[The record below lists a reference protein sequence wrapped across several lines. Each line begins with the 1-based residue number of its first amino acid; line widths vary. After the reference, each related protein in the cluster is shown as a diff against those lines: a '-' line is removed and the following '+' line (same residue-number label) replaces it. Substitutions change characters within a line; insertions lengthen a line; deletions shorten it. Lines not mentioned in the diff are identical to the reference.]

1 MSHTQLIHTIQTLSP
16 DKQQQLWELYQLVDK
31 LYQQYGN
38 KLLDTNIMQTI
49 SKDSAELAQLIQYTH
64 ETIGLSAV
72 HELVP
77 ELEKICDLH
86 IVEITAK
93 DPQSV
98 SKHIQSKHKD
108 SQMHFHK
115 DDIVGIKIQSS
126 EGQKYERTIDKDIA
140 KLTR

>member
-1 MSHTQLIHTIQTLSP
+1 MSHTQLLHTIQTLSP
-16 DKQQQLWELYQLVDK
+16 DKQQQLWELYQLIDK

-38 KLLDTNIMQTI
+38 KLLDDNIMQTI
-49 SKDSAELAQLIQYTH
+49 SKDSADLAQLIQHTH
-64 ETIGLSAV
+64 ETIGLAAV

-98 SKHIQSKHKD
+98 SKHVQVKHKD
-108 SQMHFHK
+108 SQIHLHQ
-115 DDIVGIKIQSS
+115 DDIVGIKVQSS
-126 EGQKYERTIDKDIA
+126 EGHKYERTIDKDIA

>member
-1 MSHTQLIHTIQTLSP
+1 MSHTQLLHTIQTLP
-16 DKQQQLWELYQLVDK
+16 QDKQQQLWELYQLIDK

-38 KLLDTNIMQTI
+38 KLLDDNIIQTI
-49 SKDSAELAQLIQYTH
+49 RKDSADLAQLIQHTH

-77 ELEKICDLH
+77 ELEKLCDLH

-93 DPQSV
+93 DPQSA
-98 SKHIQSKHKD
+98 SKHIQAKNKD
-108 SQMHFHK
+108 SQIHLHQ
-115 DDIVGIKIQSS
+115 DDIIGIKVQSS
-126 EGQKYERTIDKDIA
+126 DGQKYERTIDKDIA